1 MKNVL
6 IQFFTW
12 WNGQTL
18 GTRLWTWR
26 TGTKV
31 GEDEAGNI
39 YYEGGVDTDGFPRR
53 WVIYNGYAEGSA
65 VPPGWHGWL
74 HHRTDTPPS
83 KTSTEFG

>member
-31 GEDEAGNI
+31 GEDGAGNI
-39 YYEGGVDTDGFPRR
+39 YYEGGVDTVVALASKVNSVLNRTP
-53 WVIYNGYAEGSA
+53 SA
-65 VPPGWHGWL
+65 ASQASVAGA
-74 HHRTDTPPS
+74 S
-83 KTSTEFG
+83 ASS